1 MTLED
6 EIVESLAREYSEQ
19 LDFDITKDLLTDS
32 GWYTIELSTLI
43 SREQSIDIKDWV
55 SEKVKEGFVSRG
67 KTFIFKSKKE
77 AEWFSLRWQ

>member
-19 LDFDITKDLLTDS
+19 LAFDITKDLLTDS